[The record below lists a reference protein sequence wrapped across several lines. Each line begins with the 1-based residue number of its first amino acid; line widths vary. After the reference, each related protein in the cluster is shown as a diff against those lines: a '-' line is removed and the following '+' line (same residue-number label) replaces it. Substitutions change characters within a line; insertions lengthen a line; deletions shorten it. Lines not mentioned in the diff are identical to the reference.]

1 MHAHHSKC
9 PAYADLFSFP
19 LAVFRNTMSKAVS
32 KAVKPPAKKHLGKKL
47 RVVSPF
53 VTAKELVQEQFSTA
67 LGLPTEDSLAYIER
81 DESGDLKPTKQTAA
95 SYM

>member
-9 PAYADLFSFP
+9 PAYADLVSFP

-53 VTAKELVQEQFSTA
+53 VTAKELVLCCHLTPPDD
-67 LGLPTEDSLAYIER
+67 PTLAI
-81 DESGDLKPTKQTAA
+81 D
-95 SYM
+95 